1 MSDFPELTQAVID
14 GNRNKVIEIVNA
26 ELEKGVAPQS
36 LLSEYMIPGM
46 LEVGNLMQEGEY
58 FIPEVLRSAKAMKG
72 VLEILEPLLEASG
85 GAQSV
90 GYIVI
95 GTVDGDIHDIGKNL
109 VTMLLKGSGFAVN
122 DLGVSV
128 KSEAFVEALKE
139 KEGAVLLGLSAL
151 ITPTLD
157 EMPVVIKAIEDAGL
171 RDRVKIMV
179 GGAPVT
185 QEFAEEIGADGTAED
200 AAAAVPGAIGL
211 SGSSVSRSFV
221 QASAAQLKAFQERD
235 LSAEDCVTLFLDGKT
250 FADATMVIALG
261 ITMTGEK
268 RLLGFIETDTE
279 NAMVL
284 SSFLRSLVARG
295 LDVSQGLLVIID
307 GGKRFVGFP
316 LPEGDLV
323 ASIEAA
329 IAR

>member
-95 GTVDGDIHDIGKNL
+95 GTVDG
-109 VTMLLKGSGFAVN
+109 
-122 DLGVSV
+122 
-128 KSEAFVEALKE
+128 
-139 KEGAVLLGLSAL
+139 
-151 ITPTLD
+151 
-157 EMPVVIKAIEDAGL
+157 IEDAGL

-185 QEFAEEIGADGTAED
+185 QEFADEIGADGTAED
-200 AAAAVPGAIGL
+200 AAAAVSLAKEL
-211 SGSSVSRSFV
+211 L
-221 QASAAQLKAFQERD
+221 AA
-235 LSAEDCVTLFLDGKT
+235 
-250 FADATMVIALG
+250 
-261 ITMTGEK
+261 
-268 RLLGFIETDTE
+268 
-279 NAMVL
+279 
-284 SSFLRSLVARG
+284 
-295 LDVSQGLLVIID
+295 
-307 GGKRFVGFP
+307 
-316 LPEGDLV
+316 
-323 ASIEAA
+323 
-329 IAR
+329 

>member
-128 KSEAFVEALKE
+128 KSDAFVEALKE
-139 KEGAVLLGLSAL
+139 KEGTLLLGLSAL

-185 QEFAEEIGADGTAED
+185 QEFADEIGADGTAED
-200 AAAAVPGAIGL
+200 AAAT
-211 SGSSVSRSFV
+211 
-221 QASAAQLKAFQERD
+221 
-235 LSAEDCVTLFLDGKT
+235 VTLAKS
-250 FADATMVIALG
+250 
-261 ITMTGEK
+261 
-268 RLLGFIETDTE
+268 LL
-279 NAMVL
+279 
-284 SSFLRSLVARG
+284 
-295 LDVSQGLLVIID
+295 
-307 GGKRFVGFP
+307 
-316 LPEGDLV
+316 
-323 ASIEAA
+323 AS
-329 IAR
+329 

>member
-26 ELEKGVAPQS
+26 ELEKGVDPQS

-109 VTMLLKGSGFAVN
+109 VAMLLKGSGFAVN

-139 KEGAVLLGLSAL
+139 KEGALLLGLSAL
-151 ITPTLD
+151 ITPPLD
-157 EMPVVIKAIEDAGL
+157 EMPVVIKAIEEAGL

-185 QEFAEEIGADGTAED
+185 QEFADEIGADGTAED
-200 AAAAVPGAIGL
+200 AAAAVTLAKELI
-211 SGSSVSRSFV
+211 
-221 QASAAQLKAFQERD
+221 AA
-235 LSAEDCVTLFLDGKT
+235 
-250 FADATMVIALG
+250 
-261 ITMTGEK
+261 
-268 RLLGFIETDTE
+268 
-279 NAMVL
+279 
-284 SSFLRSLVARG
+284 
-295 LDVSQGLLVIID
+295 
-307 GGKRFVGFP
+307 
-316 LPEGDLV
+316 
-323 ASIEAA
+323 
-329 IAR
+329 